1 MVYETALIKRP
12 IRCDELVRYTINAQG
27 HSGLKLLVKFLLLLS
42 SISWVGCGPGAF
54 QGRVEPAPIWVAV
67 DLNTWVSEID
77 LLYQGRVI
85 YGRGSVSNY
94 TAIQDRRADAEQRAV
109 QDAKVRFIDH
119 YGRTTGQRG
128 GEGVLDTLSW
138 AEIATPVE
146 GFFDPLANTQYI
158 LVAITKLRLTSALEA
173 ALRNL
178 DEQAGSAPNSDP
190 NKRES
195 LMMILRNVD
204 SLFLESPQ

>member
-1 MVYETALIKRP
+1 M
-12 IRCDELVRYTINAQG
+12 
-27 HSGLKLLVKFLLLLS
+27 
-42 SISWVGCGPGAF
+42 
-54 QGRVEPAPIWVAV
+54 
-67 DLNTWVSEID
+67 SEID

-146 GFFDPLANTQYI
+146 GFFDPLATLNISCRDHQIEAHERPRNCCAT
-158 LVAITKLRLTSALEA
+158 LMSKLATPQTATLTS
-173 ALRNL
+173 
-178 DEQAGSAPNSDP
+178 GG
-190 NKRES
+190 

-204 SLFLESPQ
+204 SLFLEAPQ